1 MNDKPLSEIIAE
13 AEKLSK
19 LTDKKKPSSSSE
31 DDQKERYKKHPENYK
46 KDRDGRQTIVL

>member
-1 MNDKPLSEIIAE
+1 MDNKPLSEVIAE

-31 DDQKERYKKHPENYK
+31 GDQQKLYKKYPENYK
-46 KDRDGRQTIVL
+46 TDRDGR